1 MKEIL
6 NNPLFWIFVTLI
18 AFETG
23 IAIYRKTKF
32 PLFNPL
38 LIAISLV
45 ICVLVVFDIDYEV
58 YNLGGKF
65 INSFLGPAT
74 VVLAIPLYKQL
85 ELLKKNLWPILIGLF
100 IGCASSIISIIIL
113 GKVFKLDETL
123 ILSLIPK
130 SVTTPIGVEVSRNLG
145 GITSITIV
153 AIVLT
158 GIFGAIIAPIVTK
171 YLKINN
177 RVAVGISI
185 GAAAHALGTTKAFE
199 MGETEGAMS
208 SLSIGI
214 AGIITVIIAPIIY
227 GIATLIF

>member
-18 AFETG
+18 AFEMG

-38 LIAISLV
+38 LIAIALV

-74 VVLAIPLYKQL
+74 VVLAVPLYKQL
-85 ELLKKNLWPILIGLF
+85 ELLKKNLGPILIGLF
-100 IGCASSIISIIIL
+100 IGCTSSIISIIFL
-113 GKVFKLDETL
+113 GKIFELDEVL

-177 RVAVGISI
+177 KVAVGISI
-185 GAAAHALGTTKAFE
+185 GASAHALGTTKAFE

-208 SLSIGI
+208 SLSIGV

>member
-1 MKEIL
+1 MNEIL
-6 NNPLFWIFVTLI
+6 NNPLFWIFVTLV

-23 IAIYRKTKF
+23 MAIYKKTKF

-38 LIAISLV
+38 LIAIV
-45 ICVLVVFDIDYEV
+45 IVIGILVVFNIDYEV

-74 VVLAIPLYKQL
+74 VVLAVPLYKQL
-85 ELLKKNLWPILIGLF
+85 ESLKRNLWPILIGVF
-100 IGCASSIISIIIL
+100 VGSVASIVSIIFL
-113 GKVFKLDETL
+113 GRVFKLDETL

-130 SVTTPIGVEVSRNLG
+130 SVTTPIGVEVSRTLG
-145 GITSITIV
+145 GVTSITIV

-158 GIFGAIIAPIVTK
+158 GIFGAIIVPLVTRYFNIK
-171 YLKINN
+171 NKI
-177 RVAVGISI
+177 AIGISI
-185 GAAAHALGTTKAFE
+185 GTSAHALGTTKAFE

-208 SLSIGI
+208 SLSIGV

-227 GIATLIF
+227 GIFTFFY

>member
-1 MKEIL
+1 MNEIL
-6 NNPLFWIFVTLI
+6 NNPLFWIFVTLV

-23 IAIYRKTKF
+23 IAIYKKTKF

-38 LIAISLV
+38 LIAIV
-45 ICVLVVFDIDYEV
+45 IVIGILVVFNIDYEV

-74 VVLAIPLYKQL
+74 VVLAVPLYKQL
-85 ELLKKNLWPILIGLF
+85 ESLKRNLWPILIGVF
-100 IGCASSIISIIIL
+100 VGSVASIVSIIFL
-113 GKVFKLDETL
+113 GRVFKLDETL

-130 SVTTPIGVEVSRNLG
+130 SVTTPIGVEVSRTLG
-145 GITSITIV
+145 GVTSITIV

-158 GIFGAIIAPIVTK
+158 GIFGAIIVPLVTRYFNIK
-171 YLKINN
+171 NKI
-177 RVAVGISI
+177 AIGISI
-185 GAAAHALGTTKAFE
+185 GTSAHALGTTKAFE

-208 SLSIGI
+208 SLSIGV

-227 GIATLIF
+227 GIFTFFY